1 MTLSSVEVRGRFR
14 PADELKSISARLQ
27 RFVFPA
33 VSDSWLT
40 ILRIGLGLQVILC
53 CLSIRRDWSHLF
65 AANGGEWVSR
75 ELLETIYSTQVPLAP
90 RVSWILNA
98 GSALG
103 LSEETMLTATWICL
117 FASGCALLF
126 GFLCRPAAIAAWFLH
141 FCTVTSGGLL
151 SYGMDNF
158 TIIGLFYLMLAPF
171 PDRFSLDARIW
182 KSSIK
187 DAHLHGFFQ
196 RVLQLHL
203 SIIYFF
209 AGLTKCLG
217 AGWWNGE
224 SMWRALTCP
233 PFNVLPTNLIMVAQ
247 PFLPLAGI
255 AVCILET
262 SYPLFIWL
270 NRTRRIWFF
279 SILAMH
285 VGIGMMLGLY
295 LFALIMIILN
305 LAAFGPQLFFR
316 RAVLSESGQSK
327 ENHSPDIALAP

>member
-1 MTLSSVEVRGRFR
+1 MTSSSVDARQGLDPVSAFKNIEARLLRFLF
-14 PADELKSISARLQ
+14 PSAR
-27 RFVFPA
+27 
-33 VSDSWLT
+33 DTWLVL
-40 ILRIGLGLQVILC
+40 LRIGLGFQVTVC
-53 CLSIRRDWSHLF
+53 CLSIRRDWNHLF
-65 AANGGEWVSR
+65 AGNGEGWVNR
-75 ELLETIYSTQVPLAP
+75 ELLETIYSAQVPLAP
-90 RVSWILNA
+90 RLSWIITA
-98 GSALG
+98 GRHLG
-103 LSEETMLTATWICL
+103 LSEEFLLTATWICL
-117 FASGCALLF
+117 FAAGCALVC
-126 GFLCRPAAIAAWFLH
+126 GFLCRSAAIVAWFLH

-158 TIIGLFYLMLAPF
+158 TSIGLFYLMLAPL

-182 KSSIK
+182 KNSLP
-187 DAHLHGFFQ
+187 DPHLHGFFQ

-233 PFNVLPTNLIMVAQ
+233 PFNVLPPNLIIVAQ
-247 PFLPLAGI
+247 GFLPLAGI

-262 SYPLFIWL
+262 GYPLFIWL
-270 NRTRRIWFF
+270 RSTRRIWFF

-285 VGIGMMLGLY
+285 AGIGIMMGLY

-305 LAAFGPQLFFR
+305 MAAFGPQLLFR
-316 RAVLSESGQSK
+316 CAVLNESV
-327 ENHSPDIALAP
+327 